1 MGECELKRLFDVV
14 ISGLSILMLSPLL
27 LLIILLLRITG
38 EGEVFFSQ
46 ERIGKGGSL
55 FYLHKFATMLKDSP
69 NIGSGTLTIQND
81 PRILPLG
88 NFLRKT
94 KINEL
99 PQLFNILKGDMSIVG
114 PRPQSLRNFLAF
126 SEDVQKNI
134 KLISP
139 GLTGLGSIFF
149 SDEEEMLTSAVNHD
163 EFYDSVIMPY
173 KGLLETWY
181 VNNASFIIDLK
192 IVYVTALKI
201 IFPKLKPNL
210 SNFFAGMPDPP
221 KELQKFQG
229 S

>member
-1 MGECELKRLFDVV
+1 MQRLFDLV
-14 ISGLSILMLSPLL
+14 ISGLSILVLSPLL
-27 LLIILLLRITG
+27 LPIILLLRITG

-46 ERIGKGGSL
+46 ERMGKGGSL
-55 FYLHKFATMLKDSP
+55 FSLHKFATMLKDSP
-69 NIGSGTLTIQND
+69 NIGSGTLTVQND

-99 PQLFNILKGDMSIVG
+99 PQLFNVFKGDMSIVG
-114 PRPQSLRNFLAF
+114 PRPQSSRNFSAF

-134 KLISP
+134 MLVSP

-149 SDEEEMLTSAVNHD
+149 SDEEAMLTSSVNND

-173 KGLLETWY
+173 KGQLETWY
-181 VNNASFIIDLK
+181 VNHTTILIDLK

-201 IFPKLKPNL
+201 IFPKLRLNL
-210 SNFFAGMPDPP
+210 SKFFDGMPNPP
-221 KELQKFQG
+221 KELQKFQV

>member
-1 MGECELKRLFDVV
+1 MQRLFDLV
-14 ISGLSILMLSPLL
+14 ISGFSILVLSPMLL
-27 LLIILLLRITG
+27 PIILLLRITG

-46 ERIGKGGSL
+46 ERMGKGGSL
-55 FYLHKFATMLKDSP
+55 FSLHKFATMLKDSP
-69 NIGSGTLTIQND
+69 NIGSGTLTVQND

-99 PQLFNILKGDMSIVG
+99 PQLFNVFKGDMSIVG
-114 PRPQSLRNFLAF
+114 PRPQSSRNFSAF

-134 KLISP
+134 MLVSP

-149 SDEEEMLTSAVNHD
+149 SDEEAMLTSAVNHD

-173 KGLLETWY
+173 KGQLETWY
-181 VNNASFIIDLK
+181 VNHASILIDLK
-192 IVYVTALKI
+192 VVYVTALKI
-201 IFPKLKPNL
+201 IFPKLRLNL
-210 SNFFAGMPDPP
+210 SKFFEGMPNPP
-221 KELQKFQG
+221 KELQKFQV

>member
-1 MGECELKRLFDVV
+1 MQRLFDLV
-14 ISGLSILMLSPLL
+14 ISGLAILVMIPLL
-27 LLIILLLRITG
+27 LPIILLLRITG

-55 FYLHKFATMLKDSP
+55 FSLHKFVTMLKDSP
-69 NIGSGTLTIQND
+69 NIGSGTLTVQND

-99 PQLFNILKGDMSIVG
+99 PQLFNVFKGDMCIVG
-114 PRPQSLRNFLAF
+114 PRPQSPRNFSAF

-134 KLISP
+134 MLVSP

-149 SDEEEMLTSAVNHD
+149 SDEEAMLTSAINHD

-173 KGLLETWY
+173 KGQLETWY
-181 VNNASFIIDLK
+181 VNHATILIDLK

-201 IFPKLKPNL
+201 IFPKLSLNL
-210 SNFFAGMPDPP
+210 SKFFDGMPNPP

>member
-1 MGECELKRLFDVV
+1 MQRLFDLV
-14 ISGLSILMLSPLL
+14 ISGLSILVLSPLL
-27 LLIILLLRITG
+27 LPIILLLRITG

-46 ERIGKGGSL
+46 DRMGKDGSL
-55 FYLHKFATMLKDSP
+55 FSLHKFATMLKDSP
-69 NIGSGTLTIQND
+69 NIGSGTLTVQND

-99 PQLFNILKGDMSIVG
+99 PQLFNVFKGDMSIVG
-114 PRPQSLRNFLAF
+114 PRPQSARNFSAF

-134 KLISP
+134 MLVSP

-149 SDEEEMLTSAVNHD
+149 SDEEAMLTSSVNND

-173 KGLLETWY
+173 KGQLETWY
-181 VNNASFIIDLK
+181 VNHTTILIDLK

-201 IFPKLKPNL
+201 IFPNLRLNL
-210 SNFFAGMPDPP
+210 SKFFDGMPNPP
-221 KELQKFQG
+221 KELQKFQV

>member
-1 MGECELKRLFDVV
+1 MQRLFDLV
-14 ISGLSILMLSPLL
+14 ISGLSILVLSPLL
-27 LLIILLLRITG
+27 LPIILLLRITG

-46 ERIGKGGSL
+46 DRMGKGGSL
-55 FYLHKFATMLKDSP
+55 FSLHKFATMLKDSP
-69 NIGSGTLTIQND
+69 NIGSGTLTVQND
-81 PRILPLG
+81 RRILPLG

-99 PQLFNILKGDMSIVG
+99 PQLFNVFKGDMSIVG
-114 PRPQSLRNFLAF
+114 PRPQSSRNFSAF

-134 KLISP
+134 MLVSP

-149 SDEEEMLTSAVNHD
+149 SDEEAMLTSSVNND

-173 KGLLETWY
+173 KGQLETWY
-181 VNNASFIIDLK
+181 VNHTTILIDLK

-201 IFPKLKPNL
+201 IFPNLRLNL
-210 SNFFAGMPDPP
+210 SKFFDGMPNPP
-221 KELQKFQG
+221 KELQKFQV

>member
-1 MGECELKRLFDVV
+1 MQRLFDLV
-14 ISGLSILMLSPLL
+14 ISGLSILILSPLL
-27 LLIILLLRITG
+27 LPIILLLRITG

-46 ERIGKGGSL
+46 ERMGKGGSL
-55 FYLHKFATMLKDSP
+55 FSLHKFATMLKDSP
-69 NIGSGTLTIQND
+69 NIGSGTLTVQND

-99 PQLFNILKGDMSIVG
+99 PQLFNVFKGDMSIVG
-114 PRPQSLRNFLAF
+114 PRPQSSRNFLAF

-134 KLISP
+134 ILVSP
-139 GLTGLGSIFF
+139 GLSGLGSIFF
-149 SDEEEMLTSAVNHD
+149 SDEEAMLTSAVNHD

-173 KGLLETWY
+173 KGQLETWY
-181 VNNASFIIDLK
+181 VNHRTILIDLK

-201 IFPKLKPNL
+201 IFPKLRLNL
-210 SNFFAGMPDPP
+210 SKFFDGMPNPP
-221 KELQKFQG
+221 KELQKFQV

>member
-1 MGECELKRLFDVV
+1 MQRLFDLV
-14 ISGLSILMLSPLL
+14 ISGLSILVLSPLL
-27 LLIILLLRITG
+27 LPIILLLRITG

-46 ERIGKGGSL
+46 DRMGKDGSL
-55 FYLHKFATMLKDSP
+55 FSLHKFATMLKDSP
-69 NIGSGTLTIQND
+69 NIGSGTLTVQND

-99 PQLFNILKGDMSIVG
+99 PQLFNVFKGDMSIVG
-114 PRPQSLRNFLAF
+114 PRPQSSRNFSAF

-134 KLISP
+134 MLVSP

-149 SDEEEMLTSAVNHD
+149 SDEEAMLTSAVNHD

-173 KGLLETWY
+173 KGQLEAWY
-181 VNNASFIIDLK
+181 VNHTTILIDLK

-201 IFPKLKPNL
+201 IFPKLRLNL
-210 SNFFAGMPDPP
+210 SKFFDGMPNPP
-221 KELQKFQG
+221 KELQKFQV

>member
-1 MGECELKRLFDVV
+1 MQRLFDLV
-14 ISGLSILMLSPLL
+14 ISGLSILVLSPLL
-27 LLIILLLRITG
+27 LPIILLLRITG

-46 ERIGKGGSL
+46 DRMGKGGSL
-55 FYLHKFATMLKDSP
+55 FSLHKFATMLKDSP
-69 NIGSGTLTIQND
+69 NIGSGTLTVQND

-99 PQLFNILKGDMSIVG
+99 PQLFNVFKGDMSIVG
-114 PRPQSLRNFLAF
+114 PRPQSSRNFSAF

-134 KLISP
+134 MLVSP

-149 SDEEEMLTSAVNHD
+149 SDEEAMLTSSVNHD

-173 KGLLETWY
+173 KGQLETWY
-181 VNNASFIIDLK
+181 VNHATILIDLK

-201 IFPKLKPNL
+201 IFPKLRL
-210 SNFFAGMPDPP
+210 NFSKFFDGMPNPP
-221 KELQKFQG
+221 KELQKFQV

>member
-1 MGECELKRLFDVV
+1 MQRLFDLV
-14 ISGLSILMLSPLL
+14 ISGLSILVLSPLL
-27 LLIILLLRITG
+27 LPIILLLRITG

-46 ERIGKGGSL
+46 DRMGKGGSL
-55 FYLHKFATMLKDSP
+55 FSLHKFATMLKDSP
-69 NIGSGTLTIQND
+69 NIGSGTLTVQND

-99 PQLFNILKGDMSIVG
+99 PQLFNVFKGDMSIVG
-114 PRPQSLRNFLAF
+114 PRPQSSRNFLAF

-134 KLISP
+134 MLVSP

-149 SDEEEMLTSAVNHD
+149 SDEEAMLTSSVNND

-173 KGLLETWY
+173 KGQLETWY
-181 VNNASFIIDLK
+181 VNHATILIDLK

-201 IFPKLKPNL
+201 IFPKLSLNL
-210 SNFFAGMPDPP
+210 SKFFDGMPNPP

>member
-1 MGECELKRLFDVV
+1 MQRLFDLV
-14 ISGLSILMLSPLL
+14 ISGLSILVLSPLL
-27 LLIILLLRITG
+27 LPIILLLRITG

-46 ERIGKGGSL
+46 DRMGKGGSL
-55 FYLHKFATMLKDSP
+55 FSLHKFATMLKDSP
-69 NIGSGTLTIQND
+69 NIGSGTLTVQND

-99 PQLFNILKGDMSIVG
+99 PQLFNVFKGDMSIVG
-114 PRPQSLRNFLAF
+114 PRPQSSRNFSAF

-134 KLISP
+134 MLVSP

-149 SDEEEMLTSAVNHD
+149 SDEEAMLSSTVNHD

-173 KGLLETWY
+173 KGQLETWY
-181 VNNASFIIDLK
+181 VNHATILIDLK
-192 IVYVTALKI
+192 IIYVTALKI
-201 IFPKLKPNL
+201 IFPKLRLNL
-210 SNFFAGMPDPP
+210 SKFFDGMPNPP
-221 KELQKFQG
+221 KELQKFQV

>member
-1 MGECELKRLFDVV
+1 MQRLFDLV
-14 ISGLSILMLSPLL
+14 ISGLSILVLSPLL
-27 LLIILLLRITG
+27 LPIILLLRITG

-46 ERIGKGGSL
+46 DRMGKGGSL
-55 FYLHKFATMLKDSP
+55 FSLHKFATMLKDSP
-69 NIGSGTLTIQND
+69 NIGSGTLTVQND

-99 PQLFNILKGDMSIVG
+99 PQLFNVFKGDMSRVS
-114 PRPQSLRNFLAF
+114 PRPHSARNFSAF

-134 KLISP
+134 MLVSP

-149 SDEEEMLTSAVNHD
+149 SDEEAMLTSSVNND

-173 KGLLETWY
+173 KGQLETWY
-181 VNNASFIIDLK
+181 VNHTTILIDLK

-201 IFPKLKPNL
+201 IFPNLRLNL
-210 SNFFAGMPDPP
+210 SKFFDGMPNPP
-221 KELQKFQG
+221 KELQKFQV

>member
-1 MGECELKRLFDVV
+1 MQRLFDLV
-14 ISGLSILMLSPLL
+14 ISGLSILVLSPLL
-27 LLIILLLRITG
+27 LPIILLLRITG

-46 ERIGKGGSL
+46 ERMGKGGSL
-55 FYLHKFATMLKDSP
+55 FSLHKFATMLKDSP
-69 NIGSGTLTIQND
+69 NMGSGTLTVQND

-99 PQLFNILKGDMSIVG
+99 PQLFNVFKGDMSIVG
-114 PRPQSLRNFLAF
+114 PRPQSSRNFSAF

-134 KLISP
+134 ILVSP

-149 SDEEEMLTSAVNHD
+149 SNEEAMLTSAVNHD

-173 KGLLETWY
+173 KGQLETWY
-181 VNNASFIIDLK
+181 VNHATILIDLK
-192 IVYVTALKI
+192 IIYVTALKI
-201 IFPKLKPNL
+201 IFPKLGLNL
-210 SNFFAGMPDPP
+210 SKFFDGMPNPP
-221 KELQKFQG
+221 KELQKFQV

>member
-1 MGECELKRLFDVV
+1 MQRLFDLV
-14 ISGLSILMLSPLL
+14 ISGLSILVLSPLL
-27 LLIILLLRITG
+27 LPIILLLRITG

-46 ERIGKGGSL
+46 ERMGKGGSL
-55 FYLHKFATMLKDSP
+55 FSLHKFATMLKDSP
-69 NIGSGTLTIQND
+69 NIGSGTLTVQND

-99 PQLFNILKGDMSIVG
+99 PQLFNVFKGDMSIVG
-114 PRPQSLRNFLAF
+114 PRPQSSRNFSAF

-134 KLISP
+134 MLVSP

-149 SDEEEMLTSAVNHD
+149 SDEEAMLTSAVNHD

-173 KGLLETWY
+173 KGQLETWY
-181 VNNASFIIDLK
+181 VNHRTILIDLK

-201 IFPKLKPNL
+201 IFPKLRLNL
-210 SNFFAGMPDPP
+210 SKFFDGMPNPP
-221 KELQKFQG
+221 KELQKFQV

>member
-1 MGECELKRLFDVV
+1 MRRLFDLV
-14 ISGLSILMLSPLL
+14 ISGLSILVLSPLL
-27 LLIILLLRITG
+27 LPIILLLRITG

-46 ERIGKGGSL
+46 ERMGKGGSL
-55 FYLHKFATMLKDSP
+55 FSLHKFATMLKDSP
-69 NIGSGTLTIQND
+69 NIGSGTLTVQND

-99 PQLFNILKGDMSIVG
+99 PQLFNVFKGDMSIVG
-114 PRPQSLRNFLAF
+114 PRPQSSRNFSAF

-134 KLISP
+134 ILVSP

-149 SDEEEMLTSAVNHD
+149 SDEEAMLTSAVNHD

-173 KGLLETWY
+173 KGQLETWY
-181 VNNASFIIDLK
+181 VNHRTILIDLK

-201 IFPKLKPNL
+201 IFPKLRLNL
-210 SNFFAGMPDPP
+210 SKFFDGMPNPP
-221 KELQKFQG
+221 KELQKFQV

>member
-1 MGECELKRLFDVV
+1 MQRLFDLV
-14 ISGLSILMLSPLL
+14 ISGLSILVLSPLL
-27 LLIILLLRITG
+27 LPIILLLRITG

-46 ERIGKGGSL
+46 DRMGKGGSL
-55 FYLHKFATMLKDSP
+55 FSLHKFATMLKDSP
-69 NIGSGTLTIQND
+69 NIGSGTLTVQND

-99 PQLFNILKGDMSIVG
+99 PQLFNVFKGDMSIVG
-114 PRPQSLRNFLAF
+114 PRPQSARNFSAF

-134 KLISP
+134 MLVSP

-149 SDEEEMLTSAVNHD
+149 SDEEAMLTSSVNND

-173 KGLLETWY
+173 KGQLEAWY
-181 VNNASFIIDLK
+181 VNHTTILIDLK

-201 IFPKLKPNL
+201 IFPKLRLNL
-210 SNFFAGMPDPP
+210 SKLFDGMPNPP
-221 KELQKFQG
+221 KELQKFQV

>member
-1 MGECELKRLFDVV
+1 MKRLFDMV
-14 ISGLSILMLSPLL
+14 ISGLSIFILSPLL
-27 LLIILLLRITG
+27 LPIILILRITG

-55 FYLHKFATMLKDSP
+55 FSLHKFATMLKDSP
-69 NIGSGTLTIQND
+69 NIGTGTLTIQND

-114 PRPQSLRNFLAF
+114 PRPQSSRNFSAF
-126 SEDVQKNI
+126 SEDIQKNI
-134 KLISP
+134 MLVSP

-149 SDEEEMLTSAVNHD
+149 SDEEAMLTSAVNQD
-163 EFYDSVIMPY
+163 EFYDTVIMPY
-173 KGLLETWY
+173 KGELETWY
-181 VNNASFIIDLK
+181 VNHASILIDLK
-192 IVYVTALKI
+192 VVYVTALKI
-201 IFPKLKPNL
+201 IFPKLRLNL
-210 SNFFAGMPDPP
+210 SKLFDGMPNPP
-221 KELQKFQG
+221 KELQKFQV

>member
-1 MGECELKRLFDVV
+1 MQRLFDLV
-14 ISGLSILMLSPLL
+14 ISGLLILVLSPLL
-27 LLIILLLRITG
+27 LPIILLLRITG

-46 ERIGKGGSL
+46 ERMGKGGSL
-55 FYLHKFATMLKDSP
+55 FSLHKFATMLKDSP
-69 NIGSGTLTIQND
+69 NIGSGTLTVQND

-99 PQLFNILKGDMSIVG
+99 PQLLNVFKGDMSIVG
-114 PRPQSLRNFLAF
+114 PRPQSSRNFSAF

-134 KLISP
+134 ILVSP

-149 SDEEEMLTSAVNHD
+149 SNEEAMLTSAVNHD

-173 KGLLETWY
+173 KGQLETWY
-181 VNNASFIIDLK
+181 VDHATILIDLK
-192 IVYVTALKI
+192 IIYVTALKI
-201 IFPKLKPNL
+201 IFPKLGLNL
-210 SNFFAGMPDPP
+210 SKFFDEMPNPP
-221 KELQKFQG
+221 KELQKFQV

>member
-1 MGECELKRLFDVV
+1 MQRLFDLV
-14 ISGLSILMLSPLL
+14 ISGLSILVLSPLL
-27 LLIILLLRITG
+27 LPIILLLRITG
-38 EGEVFFSQ
+38 EREVFFSQ
-46 ERIGKGGSL
+46 DRMGKGGSL
-55 FYLHKFATMLKDSP
+55 FSLHKFATMLKDSP
-69 NIGSGTLTIQND
+69 NIGSGTLTVQND

-99 PQLFNILKGDMSIVG
+99 PQLFNVFKGDMSIVG
-114 PRPQSLRNFLAF
+114 PRPQSARNFSAF

-134 KLISP
+134 MLVSP

-149 SDEEEMLTSAVNHD
+149 SDEEAMLTSSVNHD

-173 KGLLETWY
+173 KGQLETWY
-181 VNNASFIIDLK
+181 VNHTTILIDLK

-201 IFPKLKPNL
+201 IFPKLKLNL
-210 SNFFAGMPDPP
+210 SNFFGGMPNPP

>member
-1 MGECELKRLFDVV
+1 MQRLFDLV
-14 ISGLSILMLSPLL
+14 ISGLSILVLSPLL
-27 LLIILLLRITG
+27 LPIILLLRITG

-46 ERIGKGGSL
+46 DRMGKGGSL
-55 FYLHKFATMLKDSP
+55 FSLNKFATMLKDSP
-69 NIGSGTLTIQND
+69 NIGSGTLTVQND

-99 PQLFNILKGDMSIVG
+99 PQLFNVFKGDMSIVG
-114 PRPQSLRNFLAF
+114 PRPQSSRNFLAF

-134 KLISP
+134 MLLSP

-149 SDEEEMLTSAVNHD
+149 SDEEAMLTSSVNHD
-163 EFYDSVIMPY
+163 EFYDAVIMPY
-173 KGLLETWY
+173 KGQLETWY
-181 VNNASFIIDLK
+181 VNHRTILIDLK

-201 IFPKLKPNL
+201 IFPKLRLNL
-210 SNFFAGMPDPP
+210 SKFFDGMPNPP
-221 KELQKFQG
+221 KELQKFQV

>member
-1 MGECELKRLFDVV
+1 MQRLFDLV
-14 ISGLSILMLSPLL
+14 ISGLSILVLSPLL
-27 LLIILLLRITG
+27 LPIILLLRITG

-46 ERIGKGGSL
+46 ERMGKGGSL
-55 FYLHKFATMLKDSP
+55 FSLHKFATMLKDSP
-69 NIGSGTLTIQND
+69 NIGSGTLTVQND

-99 PQLFNILKGDMSIVG
+99 PQLFNVFKGDMSIVG
-114 PRPQSLRNFLAF
+114 PRPQSSRNFSAF

-134 KLISP
+134 ILVSP

-149 SDEEEMLTSAVNHD
+149 SNEEAMLTSAVNHD

-173 KGLLETWY
+173 KGQLETWY
-181 VNNASFIIDLK
+181 VNHATILIDLK
-192 IVYVTALKI
+192 IIYVTALKI
-201 IFPKLKPNL
+201 IFPKLGLNL
-210 SNFFAGMPDPP
+210 SKFFDGMPNPP
-221 KELQKFQG
+221 KELQKFQV

>member
-1 MGECELKRLFDVV
+1 MQRLFDLV
-14 ISGLSILMLSPLL
+14 ISGLSILVLSPLL
-27 LLIILLLRITG
+27 LPIILLLRITG

-46 ERIGKGGSL
+46 DRMGKGGSL
-55 FYLHKFATMLKDSP
+55 FSLHKFATMLKDSP
-69 NIGSGTLTIQND
+69 NIGSGTLTVQND

-99 PQLFNILKGDMSIVG
+99 PQLFNVFKGDMSIVG
-114 PRPQSLRNFLAF
+114 PRPQSARNFSAF

-134 KLISP
+134 MLVSP

-149 SDEEEMLTSAVNHD
+149 SDEEAMLTSSVNND

-173 KGLLETWY
+173 KGQLETWY
-181 VNNASFIIDLK
+181 VNHTTILIDLK

-201 IFPKLKPNL
+201 IFPKLRLNL
-210 SNFFAGMPDPP
+210 SKFFDGMPNPP
-221 KELQKFQG
+221 KELQKFQV

>member
-1 MGECELKRLFDVV
+1 MQRLFDLV
-14 ISGLSILMLSPLL
+14 ISGLTILVLSPLL
-27 LLIILLLRITG
+27 LPIILLLRITG

-46 ERIGKGGSL
+46 DRMGKGGSL
-55 FYLHKFATMLKDSP
+55 FSLHKFATMLKDSP
-69 NIGSGTLTIQND
+69 NIGSGTLTVQND

-99 PQLFNILKGDMSIVG
+99 PQLFNVFKGDMSIVG
-114 PRPQSLRNFLAF
+114 PRPQSSRNFSAF

-134 KLISP
+134 MLVSP

-149 SDEEEMLTSAVNHD
+149 SDEEAMLASSVNND

-173 KGLLETWY
+173 KGQLETWY
-181 VNNASFIIDLK
+181 VNHTTILIDLK

-201 IFPKLKPNL
+201 IFPKLRLNL
-210 SNFFAGMPDPP
+210 SKFFDGMPNPP
-221 KELQKFQG
+221 KELQKFQV

>member
-1 MGECELKRLFDVV
+1 MQRLFDLV
-14 ISGLSILMLSPLL
+14 ISGLSILVLSPLL
-27 LLIILLLRITG
+27 LPIILLLRITG

-46 ERIGKGGSL
+46 ERMGKGGSL
-55 FYLHKFATMLKDSP
+55 FSLHKFATMLKDSP
-69 NIGSGTLTIQND
+69 NIGSGTLTVQND

-99 PQLFNILKGDMSIVG
+99 PQLFNVFKGDMSIVG
-114 PRPQSLRNFLAF
+114 PRPQSSRNFSAF

-134 KLISP
+134 ILVSP

-149 SDEEEMLTSAVNHD
+149 SDEEAMLTSAVNHD

-173 KGLLETWY
+173 KGQLETWY
-181 VNNASFIIDLK
+181 VNHTTILIDLK

-201 IFPKLKPNL
+201 IFPKLRLNL
-210 SNFFAGMPDPP
+210 SKFFDGMPNPP
-221 KELQKFQG
+221 KELQKFQV